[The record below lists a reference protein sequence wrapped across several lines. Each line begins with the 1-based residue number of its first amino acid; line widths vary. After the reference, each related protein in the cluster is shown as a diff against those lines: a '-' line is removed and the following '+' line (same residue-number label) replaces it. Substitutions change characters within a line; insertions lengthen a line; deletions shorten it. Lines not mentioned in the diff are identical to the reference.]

1 MKRVIGLLLA
11 IAAMP
16 IFSGAAD
23 AQQSYR
29 VKSGDV
35 LRVEV
40 LEDNSINRDV
50 LVLPDGRISV
60 PLAGTVQAG
69 GQTLNQIQSSVTTAL
84 GPNFANTPTVFVSLA
99 QLAEPRSTIASGK
112 PSIEVYVLGEVK
124 NPGKFE
130 VDRGTTMLQLL
141 AEIGGL
147 SKFAAKK
154 RIQLHRL
161 DKSGAQQVYTL
172 NYKDVQ
178 SGNIGIG
185 MTVMAPGDVIIVP
198 ERRLF
203 E

>member
-1 MKRVIGLLLA
+1 MKRVVALLFALLA
-11 IAAMP
+11 LP
-16 IFSGAAD
+16 VLSGAVQ
-23 AQQSYR
+23 AQESYR
-29 VKSGDV
+29 VKPGDV
-35 LRVEV
+35 LKVEV
-40 LEDNSINRDV
+40 LEDSSINRDV

-69 GQTLNQIQSSVTTAL
+69 GQTLNQIQQNVTTAL
-84 GPNFANTPTVFVSLA
+84 GPNFASTPTVFVSLA
-99 QLAEPRSTIASGK
+99 RLSEPTRTIASGK
-112 PSIEVYVLGEVK
+112 PSIEVYVLGEV
-124 NPGKFE
+124 NQPGKYE

-154 RIQLHRL
+154 RIQLHRV
-161 DKSGAQQVYTL
+161 DKSGNQQVYTL

-178 SGNIGIG
+178 KGNIGIG